1 MKQHKEGERESASE
15 KKKQKAQLFPV
26 FRRAEMCLGDIR

>member
-15 KKKQKAQLFPV
+15 KKQKAQLFPV